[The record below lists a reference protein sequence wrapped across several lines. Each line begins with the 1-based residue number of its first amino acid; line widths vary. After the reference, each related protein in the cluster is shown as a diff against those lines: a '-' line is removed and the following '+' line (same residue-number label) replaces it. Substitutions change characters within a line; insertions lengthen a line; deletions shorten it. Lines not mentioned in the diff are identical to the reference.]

1 MAEQAHTRLVSTADL
16 LHPSRRLL
24 AWTAP
29 VVVVAAIAAGAAVVS
44 ASSASGHPSLP
55 RLTPAQLLAKVQT
68 ASAPALSGVVRES
81 AALGLPDLP
90 GSDQSA
96 SLSWTSLITG
106 THTAKVWLDGADKQR
121 VALLGT
127 LSEAD
132 VVHNG
137 RDLWTYTS
145 GPNEVS
151 HTVLPTD
158 RSARHQDSGDD
169 NYTPIGA
176 AKELLKAV
184 DPSTVVRVGQT
195 RVVAG
200 RDAYTLVISPRNAGS
215 TVRDVTIAVD
225 STRFIPLQLDVFGA
239 GSNPAFQIGFTQISF
254 ATPKAAT
261 FNFSAPAGATVVA
274 NPLQGRHFRDHT
286 GAPRTGSP
294 SSGDVGPKVL
304 GSGWTTVVEL
314 SDGLPG
320 GASSGL
326 LDRLTRPGPTS
337 GERVLTTA
345 LINGLLLPDGR
356 TFIGAVTPGVLEH
369 VAATTPR

>member
-1 MAEQAHTRLVSTADL
+1 VSTADL
-16 LHPSRRLL
+16 LHPSRRFL

-29 VVVVAAIAAGAAVVS
+29 VVVVAAIAAGTAAVS
-44 ASSASGHPSLP
+44 AFSAGGHPSLP

-81 AALGLPDLP
+81 AALGLPELP
-90 GSDQSA
+90 GGDESA

-106 THTAKVWLDGADKQR
+106 THTAKVWLDGAGKQR

-132 VVHNG
+132 VIHNG

-145 GPNEVS
+145 GQNEVS
-151 HTVLPTD
+151 HTVLPAD
-158 RSARHQDSGDD
+158 RSASHQESGND

-176 AKELLKAV
+176 ARELLKAV
-184 DPSTVVRVGQT
+184 EPSTVVRVGQA

-200 RDAYTLVISPRNAGS
+200 RDAYTLEISPRNAGS
-215 TVRDVTIAVD
+215 TVREVTIAVD
-225 STRFIPLQLDVFGA
+225 STRFIPLQLQVFGA
-239 GSNPAFQIGFTQISF
+239 GSSPAFEIGFTQISF
-254 ATPKAAT
+254 GTPKAST

-274 NPLQGRHFRDHT
+274 NPLQGRHFREHS
-286 GAPRTGSP
+286 GAPQTGRP
-294 SSGDVGPKVL
+294 SGAEVAPKVL

-314 SDGLPG
+314 SGGLPG
-320 GASSGL
+320 GAASGL
-326 LDRLTRPGPTS
+326 LDRLTQPGPTS

-356 TFIGAVTPGVLEH
+356 AFIGAVTPGVLEH